1 MLFSAVFKEHDM
13 ARIAVLAGV
22 AHDIAHHAASGLSY
36 LSPHLALA
44 LRAANQP
51 TTQMD
56 LLDPAPYP
64 ALVAEQAPLR
74 SALAALHVTALR
86 ILQTHGLQV
95 AYLSSMVFHATPSPW
110 HQQGYGLHTRMVIVA
125 RSGKVFDSGWLS

>member
-1 MLFSAVFKEHDM
+1 MG
-13 ARIAVLAGV
+13 RIAVLAGV

-44 LRAANQP
+44 LRAAHQQ

-56 LLDPAPYP
+56 LLDSAPYP
-64 ALVAEQAPLR
+64 GLVADQAPLR
-74 SALAALHVTALR
+74 LALAALHVTALR
-86 ILQTHGLQV
+86 ILETHDLQ
-95 AYLSSMVFHATPSPW
+95 AADLSSMVFHATPAPW
-110 HQQGYGLHTRMVIVA
+110 DQQGYGLHTRIVIVA

>member
-1 MLFSAVFKEHDM
+1 MG
-13 ARIAVLAGV
+13 RIAVLAGV
-22 AHDIAHHAASGLSY
+22 AHDIAHHAASALSY

-44 LRAANQP
+44 LRAAHQP

-64 ALVAEQAPLR
+64 ALVTEQAPLR
-74 SALAALHVTALR
+74 LALVALHVTAMR

-95 AYLSSMVFHATPSPW
+95 TDLRSMLFHATPSPW